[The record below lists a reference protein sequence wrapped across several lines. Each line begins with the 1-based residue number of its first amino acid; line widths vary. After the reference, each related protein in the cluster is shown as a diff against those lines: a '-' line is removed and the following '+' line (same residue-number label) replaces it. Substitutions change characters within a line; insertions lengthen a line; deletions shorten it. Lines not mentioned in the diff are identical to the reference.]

1 MEIQQIT
8 KDKRDY
14 MYLLLVADPQE
25 DMVDRYLDEGDMFI
39 LKDQGEVKTVC
50 VVTLLK
56 NHKCE
61 LKNIATLTEDQGKG
75 YGRYMINFVCEYYSG
90 QCDTMYVGTG
100 NSRKTIGFYEK
111 CGFVNSHIIANFFV
125 DHYKEPIYEEGVR
138 LVDKI

>member
-14 MYLLLVADPQE
+14 MYLLLMADPQE

-56 NHKCE
+56 NH
-61 LKNIATLTEDQGKG
+61 N
-75 YGRYMINFVCEYYSG
+75 VS
-90 QCDTMYVGTG
+90 
-100 NSRKTIGFYEK
+100 
-111 CGFVNSHIIANFFV
+111 
-125 DHYKEPIYEEGVR
+125 
-138 LVDKI
+138 